1 MCFSSKYAIDLYY
14 TVPYKSISGCKEKR
28 AVLVYIS
35 LNANKLLV
43 SAPFPAESAGVCEPV
58 LRQLKVYCLLFF
70 LCEGFWCL
78 VWHKQLSGRPKV
90 GGASTF
96 GEFFFFFFFI
106 SLPKHISLLNVH
118 VYNSLN
124 FLLLRC
130 CLFKLYI
137 DIAVENLYVI
147 HLSLVASYSVQVT
160 HLFDTQVLRPF
171 LLRRIKADVEKS
183 LLPKKE
189 IKMYIGL
196 SKMQREWY

>member
-1 MCFSSKYAIDLYY
+1 MQ
-14 TVPYKSISGCKEKR
+14 ISFWSQPPFQQKAQGCVSR
-28 AVLVYIS
+28 YF
-35 LNANKLLV
+35 ANL
-43 SAPFPAESAGVCEPV
+43 
-58 LRQLKVYCLLFF
+58 VYCLLFF

-96 GEFFFFFFFI
+96 GEVFFFFF

-118 VYNSLN
+118 VYHSLN

-137 DIAVENLYVI
+137 DIAVENLCVI